1 MIFLVYEQCD
11 LSELLE
17 IVLEEGAFCIGMIQR
32 PALLCRGRAL

>member
-17 IVLEEGAFCIGMIQR
+17 IVLEEGAFCIRMIQR
-32 PALLCRGRAL
+32 PAPLCRGRAL